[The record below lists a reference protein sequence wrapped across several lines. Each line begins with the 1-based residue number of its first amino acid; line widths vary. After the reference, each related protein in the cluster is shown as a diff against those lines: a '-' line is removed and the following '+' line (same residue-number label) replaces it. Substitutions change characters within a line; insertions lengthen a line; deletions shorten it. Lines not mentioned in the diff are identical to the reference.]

1 MPKANPIS
9 LHPLTFHEAL
19 KRLVRIDLI
28 ASALLLS
35 AVRSASGDLSV
46 KKNTSKVE
54 DTRDEDK
61 TSGSPVATPINHS
74 AAEQSD
80 THSSGETYNYNG
92 NFNYTPPPSPPESDW
107 SIAGE
112 IASVASAVLVAIFT
126 ALLWHVSRQQKG

>member
-1 MPKANPIS
+1 MKHS
-9 LHPLTFHEAL
+9 STWFAL
-19 KRLVRIDLI
+19 ILI

-35 AVRSASGDLSV
+35 AVRSASGDPSV

-54 DTRDEDK
+54 DTRDENK

-74 AAEQSD
+74 AAEQSV
-80 THSSGETYNYNG
+80 THSGGETYNY
-92 NFNYTPPPSPPESDW
+92 NFNYTPPPTPPESYW

-126 ALLWHVSRQQKG
+126 ALLWHVSRQQKGLM